1 MGGTAQARHAAHCDP
16 HPISSFINHSFTSN
30 KQMKKNTCRLALLT
44 SATLMAMALQS
55 CGDRKP
61 AEADLVL
68 LYTTDVHGACL
79 PFDFNRNAP
88 AKTSLANV
96 STYVQQMRQ
105 EHPDGVML
113 FDTGD
118 FLQGQPS
125 MYYYNYV
132 DTVNPHVVPLVA
144 NYLGYDA
151 VGMGN
156 HDVETGEAV
165 YHDRLPGQ
173 FQMPWLCANAIDT
186 RTADRSPMFQPYT
199 VIERQGLKIAILGM
213 ITPNIGAWLP
223 KNLWPNL
230 EFEDMVECA
239 QKWVPII
246 QQQEHPDLL
255 IGLFHSGGD
264 YTVGGSDV
272 DTYKNENGGLPTAIK
287 VPGFDLVLLG
297 HDHMPRMGQVVNV
310 AGDTV
315 CYIDAQTQATKVGRA
330 DIHLTRTASGYKK
343 QIVTS
348 LIAMDTVAVD
358 TVFAAQFAPQIAAVN
373 AYVDRPLGTLTE
385 PILSHDGMFGPSKF
399 MDLIHNVQLWG
410 TGADISFASVL
421 SGNAKVDAGTLTMR
435 QLFTLY
441 RYENKLF
448 TLEMTGDEVRRYL
461 EYGYGQQFGIM
472 TSADDHLLRFK
483 PEEVDAEGVRRAQLY
498 TPSFNYTSAAGI
510 RYTVDV
516 RKPIGER
523 VTILSMSDGAA
534 FDLEKTYRVAIN
546 SYQACGGGGF
556 IPTGLG
562 WDAETLAA
570 HTVAATTKDVR
581 QYVAEYIE
589 QMGTVTPTC
598 RGDWEVLPTDW
609 WAKGAAR
616 DDAYLNPLQR

>member
-1 MGGTAQARHAAHCDP
+1 M
-16 HPISSFINHSFTSN
+16 N
-30 KQMKKNTCRLALLT
+30 KKLQKAALLT
-44 SATLMAMALQS
+44 GALCLTLAAAG
-55 CGDRKP
+55 CGDGKP
-61 AEADLVL
+61 DEADLVL

-79 PFDFNRNAP
+79 PFDFNRDAP

-96 STYVQQMRQ
+96 STYVTRMRQ
-105 EHPDGVML
+105 QHPDGVML

-132 DTVNPHVVPLVA
+132 DTVSPHVVPLVA

-156 HDVETGEAV
+156 HDIETGEAV
-165 YHDRLPGQ
+165 YHDRLPAQ
-173 FQMPWLCANAIDT
+173 FNMPWLCANAIDT

-199 VIERQGLKIAILGM
+199 VIKRQGLKIAILGM

-239 QKWVPII
+239 EKWVPII
-246 QQQEHPDLL
+246 RQKEQPDML

-264 YTVGGSDV
+264 YTIDGADV
-272 DTYKNENGGLPTAIK
+272 NTYKNENGGLPTAIR

-297 HDHMPRMGQVVNV
+297 HDHMPRMGEVVNV

-315 CYIDAQTQATKVGRA
+315 RYIDAQTQATKVGRA
-330 DIHLTRTASGYKK
+330 DIHFKRTANGYTK
-343 QIVTS
+343 QITTS

-358 TVFAAQFAPQIAAVN
+358 TAFAAKFAPMIEAVN
-373 AYVDRPLGTLTE
+373 HYVDRPLGTLTE
-385 PILSHDGMFGPSKF
+385 PILSRDGMFGPSKF
-399 MDLIHNVQLWG
+399 MDLIHEVQLWG

-421 SGNAKVDAGTLTMR
+421 SGNARVDAGTLTMR

-448 TLEMTGDEVRRYL
+448 TLKMTGDEVRRYL
-461 EYGYGQQFGIM
+461 EYGYAQQFNVM
-472 TSADDHLLRFK
+472 TSAADHLLRFK
-483 PEEVDAEGVRRAQLY
+483 DEEVDAEGVRRAQLY

-516 RKPIGER
+516 RKPVGER
-523 VTILSMSDGAA
+523 VVISSMSDGSPFSA
-534 FDLEKTYRVAIN
+534 DSTYTVAIN

-556 IPTGLG
+556 IPPGLG
-562 WDAETLAA
+562 WDEETLAA

-589 QMGTVTPTC
+589 LLGTIAPAS
-598 RGDWEVLPTDW
+598 RGDWEVLPREW
-609 WAKGAAR
+609 WAAAAER
-616 DDAYLNPLQR
+616 DDLYLNPLQR

>member
-1 MGGTAQARHAAHCDP
+1 
-16 HPISSFINHSFTSN
+16 
-30 KQMKKNTCRLALLT
+30 MKTMKTTLGKTALLAGAMCAAL
-44 SATLMAMALQS
+44 ATVS
-55 CGDRKP
+55 CGDGKP
-61 AEADLVL
+61 EEADLVL

-88 AKTSLANV
+88 ATTSLANV
-96 STYVQQMRQ
+96 STYVNNMRQ
-105 EHPDGVML
+105 AHPDGVML

-132 DTVNPHVVPLVA
+132 DTTSEHVVPMVA

-165 YHDRLPGQ
+165 YHDRLPSQ
-173 FQMPWLCANAIDT
+173 FKMPWICANAIDT
-186 RTADRSPMFQPYT
+186 RTDGQPMFQPYA

-230 EFEDMVECA
+230 EFQDMVECA

-246 QQQEHPDLL
+246 QEKEHPDLL

-264 YTVGGSDV
+264 YTVGDADV
-272 DTYKNENGGLPTAIK
+272 DTYKNENGGLPAAIK

-330 DIHLTRTASGYKK
+330 DIHLSRNGKGYNK

-358 TVFAAQFAPQIAAVN
+358 TVFAAKFAPQIEAVN
-373 AYVDRPLGTLTE
+373 RYVDRPLGELTE
-385 PILSHDGMFGPSKF
+385 PILSRDGMYGPSKF

-421 SGNAKVDAGTLTMR
+421 SGNARVDAGTLTMR

-461 EYGYGQQFGIM
+461 EYGYGQQFGVM

-483 PEEVDAEGVRRAQLY
+483 EEETDAEGVRRAQLF

-523 VTILSMSDGAA
+523 VEIKSMSDGSE
-534 FDLEKTYRVAIN
+534 FDLNKTYKVAIN

-556 IPTGLG
+556 IPHGLG
-562 WDAETLAA
+562 WDAETLAS

-589 QMGTVTPTC
+589 QMGTVTPTM
-598 RGDWEVLPTDW
+598 RGDWEVIPTDW

-616 DDAYLNPLQR
+616 DDLYLNPLQR